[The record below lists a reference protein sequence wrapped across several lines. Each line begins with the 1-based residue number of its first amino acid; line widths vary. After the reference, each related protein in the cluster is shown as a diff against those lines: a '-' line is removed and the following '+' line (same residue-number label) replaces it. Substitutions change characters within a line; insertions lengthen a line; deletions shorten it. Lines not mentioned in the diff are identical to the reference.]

1 MIIELLDQGIVD
13 RQLLASV
20 LRTSGGEG
28 EQLLL
33 KLLKFHQ
40 NEKVRAS
47 AAAVLAYRLPTDQL
61 KMQVTISLSNDQYEI
76 FDHTKTLRPGQM
88 CTYRN
93 GKISSLVFEELK
105 TPNILEEEET
115 PLSNADAGLNRR
127 GSELFGKL
135 QKQRL
140 PRIEVHARDFLA
152 SLSRVMQMNE
162 AYFQRMFE
170 NDDYSKRSMLK
181 VLNINVL
188 NGFNSMNVQ
197 CILPRI
203 D

>member
-1 MIIELLDQGIVD
+1 
-13 RQLLASV
+13 
-20 LRTSGGEG
+20 
-28 EQLLL
+28 
-33 KLLKFHQ
+33 
-40 NEKVRAS
+40 
-47 AAAVLAYRLPTDQL
+47 
-61 KMQVTISLSNDQYEI
+61 
-76 FDHTKTLRPGQM
+76 M

-115 PLSNADAGLNRR
+115 PLSNPDASNYRTG
-127 GSELFGKL
+127 EFGK
-135 QKQRL
+135 QNGFTRFEKQRL

-162 AYFQRMFE
+162 LYFKRMFE
-170 NDDYSKRSMLK
+170 NDDYSKLSMLK
-181 VLNINVL
+181 ILNINVL